1 MSEIRCVGP
10 LPLVGAAVN
19 LLQDEGCVHIESA
32 PTGRGGIALERLA
45 PDETVERR
53 RGELDRRHAQ
63 IVRALLLLPE
73 VDGAARAQAE
83 RTPPAL
89 DPSDAGAIRRLSSVG
104 RRLDQLARRRKRVED
119 EQALLS
125 RYGYVL
131 SALAPL
137 LVNIPA
143 SRELEYLGVTLQ
155 RRDPGRL
162 SMPFNDTIRR
172 VRQALARLTESR
184 YELLLAEP
192 LGDLTAGVLVVPV
205 RLAPA
210 VRAALGEQGIGE
222 MPMPAAIAGKPW
234 GEAIAILMRRQLRL
248 PVTLARLDR
257 ALAALSRRHRAWL
270 AALQL
275 AVENRLAQLDAMT
288 WCAQTAMTFVIEG
301 WIPRRDLAPLGE
313 RLQLAFGGRVVLEA
327 FDAPLAAREAPVAL
341 TNPRWMQPFE
351 LLVSGFSLPRYGTID
366 PTPLVA
372 VGFPLFFGM
381 IVGDVVYGAVLL
393 GVGLWLR
400 RRCADN
406 RVVASAARIGLFA
419 SAWTIVF
426 GALYGEY
433 AGTLG
438 ERIGLEPILVDRL
451 HGLTWMLGAAVGV
464 GALHVTLGIVLGISH
479 AASAGRWRTVASK
492 LGGLFLVVGAL
503 TAAARAAAWLP
514 GWAIWPAVAA
524 IAIGIAAIVASR
536 EARAFLELHNVVNV
550 LSYLRLM
557 GIGVASAALA
567 FAANLLGE
575 MTGHL
580 VLGVMVGVLLHLVNI
595 LFAIV
600 SPTIQVL
607 RLHYVEFF
615 ENFFEPGGRPYRPFR
630 RVIQGG
636 PQTWRWD

>member
-32 PTGRGGIALERLA
+32 PTGRGGIALERLT
-45 PDETVERR
+45 PDETVERQ

-73 VDGAARAQAE
+73 VNVADRARAE
-83 RTPPAL
+83 RTSPAL

-137 LVNIPA
+137 LVDIPA

-155 RRDPGRL
+155 RRDP
-162 SMPFNDTIRR
+162 DTIRR

-192 LGDLTAGVLVVPV
+192 LGDLTAGVLVVPT

-234 GEAIAILMRRQLRL
+234 REAIAILMRRQLRL
-248 PVTLARLDR
+248 PVTLVRLDR

-270 AALQL
+270 AALRL

-301 WIPRRDLAPLGE
+301 WMPRRDLAPLRE
-313 RLQLAFGGRVVLEA
+313 RLRLAFGGRVVLEA
-327 FDAPLAAREAPVAL
+327 FDAPHAAREAPVAL

-351 LLVSGFSLPRYGTID
+351 LLVSGFSLPKYGTID

-381 IVGDVVYGAVLL
+381 IVGDVVYGAIVL

-400 RRCADN
+400 RRFAGN
-406 RVVASAARIGLFA
+406 RIVASAARIGLLA
-419 SAWTIVF
+419 SVWTIVF
-426 GALYGEY
+426 GVLYGEY
-433 AGTLG
+433 GGTLG
-438 ERIGLEPILVDRL
+438 ERIGLKPILVDRL
-451 HGLTWMLGAAVGV
+451 HGLTWMLGATVGV

-479 AASAGRWRTVASK
+479 AARAGMWRAVASK

-514 GWAIWPAVAA
+514 GWAIWPAVAS
-524 IAIGIAAIVASR
+524 IAIGIVAIVASR

-615 ENFFEPGGRPYRPFR
+615 ENFFEPGGRPYQPFR
-630 RVIQGG
+630 RVGKS
-636 PQTWRWD
+636 PLAPL

>member
-32 PTGRGGIALERLA
+32 PTGRGGIALERLT
-45 PDETVERR
+45 PDETVERQ

-73 VDGAARAQAE
+73 VNGADRAQAE
-83 RTPPAL
+83 RTSPVL
-89 DPSDAGAIRRLSSVG
+89 DPSDAVAIRRLSSVG
-104 RRLDQLARRRKRVED
+104 HRLDQLARRRKRVED

-131 SALAPL
+131 SVLAPL
-137 LVNIPA
+137 LVDIPA

-155 RRDPGRL
+155 RRDP
-162 SMPFNDTIRR
+162 DTIHR
-172 VRQALARLTESR
+172 VRQALARFTESR

-192 LGDLTAGVLVVPV
+192 LGDLTAGVLVVPT

-234 GEAIAILMRRQLRL
+234 REAIAILMRRQLRL
-248 PVTLARLDR
+248 PVTQARLDR

-270 AALQL
+270 AALRL
-275 AVENRLAQLDAMT
+275 AVENRLAQFDAMT

-301 WIPRRDLAPLGE
+301 WMPRRDLAPLRE
-313 RLQLAFGGRVVLEA
+313 RLQLTFGGRVVLEA
-327 FDAPLAAREAPVAL
+327 FDAPHAAREAPVAL

-381 IVGDVVYGAVLL
+381 IVGDVVYGAILL

-400 RRCADN
+400 RRFADN
-406 RVVASAARIGLFA
+406 RVVASAGRIGLFA
-419 SAWTIVF
+419 SVWTIVF
-426 GALYGEY
+426 GVLYGEY

-438 ERIGLEPILVDRL
+438 EQIGLKPILVDRL
-451 HGLTWMLGAAVGV
+451 HGLTWMLGATVGV

-479 AASAGRWRTVASK
+479 AARAGRWRTVASK
-492 LGGLFLVVGAL
+492 LGGLFLVAGAL

-524 IAIGIAAIVASR
+524 IAIGIGAIVASR

-615 ENFFEPGGRPYRPFR
+615 ENFFEPGGRPYQPFR

-636 PQTWRWD
+636 P